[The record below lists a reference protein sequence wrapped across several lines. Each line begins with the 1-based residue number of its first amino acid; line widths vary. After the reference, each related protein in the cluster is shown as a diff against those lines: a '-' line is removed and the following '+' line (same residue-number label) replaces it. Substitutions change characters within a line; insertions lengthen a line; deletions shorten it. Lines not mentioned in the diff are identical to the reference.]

1 MVGDATTL
9 LINEILC
16 VDILSVTF
24 LSPHFICDIFDE
36 YMYMHLGITIGE
48 EKEQELVMK
57 VIMRERTLEQE
68 ENMKSNKKET

>member
-1 MVGDATTL
+1 
-9 LINEILC
+9 
-16 VDILSVTF
+16 
-24 LSPHFICDIFDE
+24 
-36 YMYMHLGITIGE
+36 MYMHLGITIGE